1 VPRGEA
7 EVFFADVDRL
17 REDVDRAAAR
27 LDALL
32 ARRQAGV
39 PSDEKVQP

>member
-1 VPRGEA
+1 
-7 EVFFADVDRL
+7 VFFADVDRL

-32 ARRQAGV
+32 ARRHAAV
-39 PSDEKVQP
+39 PSDDKVQP